1 MLDVSGAAEPAALIQ
16 TSVGPGAVP
25 ATDPTEP
32 VDTDEVAAEG
42 EGPQA
47 EIFTRLE
54 AQLELQDLFED
65 ENYSEAVVVAERVV
79 ALTQEE
85 FGEISSESAITIS
98 YLAEIQR
105 RAGQYEDSSQNFL
118 TSMEIFREAEG
129 VYTASAIMPLV
140 GLGATYHAL
149 EDYLQA
155 LTVFEEART
164 VSRRVF
170 GLLNEE
176 QIVILD
182 HLANTLLSME
192 QYQEAEQQQLMAMQI
207 MERKYG
213 SDTLEFLPALYKH
226 ALWLRRSFRYNS
238 ERAYYTRALDIIRRI
253 EGGDS
258 VLLVRPLQE
267 IGNSYRTQK
276 IPEGRGLSTLRR
288 ALGILRAQPNP
299 DKLQIAEV
307 LRDLGDWGVAFSKGP
322 FPIGNEYH
330 EAWALLDE
338 LEGGER
344 LQRRWFDQPVYVLR
358 ESANDRGL
366 VDPDA
371 PGARAGHVLIV
382 FDVTPTGRTTNVSIL
397 ESEPSGL
404 KDEATA
410 RSIVLSRFRPR
421 MVDGEIVSAQGIS
434 RRFTFF
440 YEPAPEEE

>member
-1 MLDVSGAAEPAALIQ
+1 MPDISGAAEPGTLMQSSA
-16 TSVGPGAVP
+16 GPGSVP
-25 ATDPTEP
+25 ATEP
-32 VDTDEVAAEG
+32 VDTDEVAAQG
-42 EGPQA
+42 EEPQA
-47 EIFTRLE
+47 EIFTLLE

-65 ENYSEAVVVAERVV
+65 EDYPEAVPVAERVV

-85 FGEISSESAITIS
+85 FGEISSESAVATS

-118 TSMEIFREAEG
+118 TSSEIFREAEG
-129 VYTASAIMPLV
+129 VYTDSAIMPLV
-140 GLGATYHAL
+140 GLGASYHAL
-149 EDYLQA
+149 EYYSQA

-226 ALWLRRSFRYNS
+226 AMWLRRSSRYNG
-238 ERAYYTRALDIIRRI
+238 ERDYYTRAMDIIRRV

-258 VLLVRPLQE
+258 ILLVRPMKE
-267 IGNSYRTQK
+267 IANSYRTQRV
-276 IPEGRGLSTLRR
+276 PEGRGLSSLRR
-288 ALGILRAQPNP
+288 ALGILQAQQNP
-299 DKLQIAEV
+299 DKLQMAEV
-307 LRDLGDWGVAFSKGP
+307 LRDLGDWEVAFNT
-322 FPIGNEYH
+322 FPSGNTYR

-338 LEGGER
+338 LEDGER
-344 LQRRWFDQPVYVLR
+344 FQRRWFDQPVYVLQAR
-358 ESANDRGL
+358 ANDRYL
-366 VDPDA
+366 ADPDE
-371 PGARAGHVLIV
+371 PGARAGHVLVV

-404 KDEATA
+404 KDETTA

-440 YEPAPEEE
+440 YEPDPEEG